1 MVCLCLDYFSIKKEV
16 RGDMQDGIVKLTKP
30 ISVINKEIYKVNVTV
45 TDGKNSNQV
54 KYNNCELQYCM
65 HSYRGH

>member
-1 MVCLCLDYFSIKKEV
+1 
-16 RGDMQDGIVKLTKP
+16 MQDGIVKLMKP

-54 KYNNCELQYCM
+54 KYKNGELQ
-65 HSYRGH
+65 

>member
-54 KYNNCELQYCM
+54 KYKNGELQ
-65 HSYRGH
+65 